1 MEKSKLGFD
10 PTIVPKSV
18 ILPDVSDL
26 PAEIDY
32 VFSFPKD
39 NLSMKEDKYAC
50 VLTFTDDETTMKAL
64 LDQLLQNAP
73 FAIPKYK
80 FLYFT
85 FEGRILDNSIQVKDL
100 KKQLL
105 RTKLNGIYFSLE
117 GTNAEAQY
125 VDENAVI
132 DYFNWNIPV

>member
-10 PTIVPKSV
+10 PTIVPKNV

-39 NLSMKEDKYAC
+39 NLSDKGDKYAC
-50 VLTFTDDETTMKAL
+50 VLTFTDDETTIKSL
-64 LDQLLQNAP
+64 LDQLLQNAT

-80 FLYFT
+80 YLYFS
-85 FEGRILDNSIQVKDL
+85 FEYRILDNSIQVKDL

-105 RTKLNGIYFSLE
+105 RTKLNGIYFSL
-117 GTNAEAQY
+117 
-125 VDENAVI
+125 
-132 DYFNWNIPV
+132 

>member
-10 PTIVPKSV
+10 PTIVPKNI

-39 NLSMKEDKYAC
+39 NLSNKEDKYAC
-50 VLTFTDDETTMKAL
+50 VLTFTNDENTMKGL
-64 LDQLLQNAP
+64 MDQLLQNAP

-80 FLYFT
+80 YLYFS
-85 FEGRILDNSIQVKDL
+85 FEGRILDNSIKVKDL

-105 RTKLNGIYFSLE
+105 RTKLNGLYFSL
-117 GTNAEAQY
+117 
-125 VDENAVI
+125 
-132 DYFNWNIPV
+132 

>member
-32 VFSFPKD
+32 IFSFPKD
-39 NLSMKEDKYAC
+39 YLSIKGDKYAC

-64 LDQLLQNAP
+64 LSQLL
-73 FAIPKYK
+73 
-80 FLYFT
+80 
-85 FEGRILDNSIQVKDL
+85 
-100 KKQLL
+100 
-105 RTKLNGIYFSLE
+105 
-117 GTNAEAQY
+117 
-125 VDENAVI
+125 
-132 DYFNWNIPV
+132 